1 MKTNKTIVEQY
12 KKYLK
17 TIKEENTNVVESFGK
32 LMDFVDQHCENKR
45 LSMAIELDAIHNT
58 LVQVRK
64 RGIKLKEGGEW
75 SSMAVRRAYELIKN
89 LNRDFKDGS
98 ADSYKV
104 NFHNFLELA
113 TKQPSNLRLY
123 IHLIHE
129 DSSDGKDLYISE
141 KKLIDQLF
149 EKETEEELEKVLAA

>member
-1 MKTNKTIVEQY
+1 MKTNKTNVEQY

-32 LMDFVDQHCENKR
+32 LMNFIDQNCTNKR
-45 LSMAIELDAIHNT
+45 LSAAIELDAIHNT

-89 LNRDFKDGS
+89 LKRDFKEGS

-104 NFHNFLELA
+104 NFHNFWELA

-123 IHLIHE
+123 MHLIHE

-141 KKLIDQLF
+141 KKLIDQVF
-149 EKETEEELEKVLAA
+149 EKETEDELEKVLAA